1 MIIHRAFYRETTRT
15 ASAITLVLLVIF
27 VFISLTV
34 LLGRAVSG
42 DTSSDIVLTLL
53 GLQTLRRL
61 DQLLPLSV
69 YLGVLLTISRWYR
82 DNEMAALGAC
92 GFGLPQL
99 LRPALR
105 FGLIA
110 ALLIGFFAFYLSPLA
125 LRLAEQA
132 KEKSAHRSEVSLIA
146 PGIFTETYN
155 GERILYAEKLDD
167 NGTFDTMFVSNI
179 PATHRAVAIAKSG
192 TPITESKTGRRF
204 LSLQNGALY
213 DGTPGRTDYRIV
225 QFDTLL
231 MRMEPKPVVDSSV
244 SESAQPTL
252 VLLRAGGNGP
262 SAELQWRL
270 ARPLSMVILVL
281 FAVVL
286 AYTDA
291 RRGRLTNLFMAIL
304 VYFIYS
310 NLIGLGDALLRKARI
325 PAATGLWWVHGAL
338 AAFAAYLI
346 WRRAT
351 NRPLFAW
358 PRFGN
363 RL

>member
-1 MIIHRAFYRETTRT
+1 MIIHRAFYREATRT
-15 ASAITLVLLVIF
+15 ATAITLVLLVIF

-42 DTSSDIVLTLL
+42 DTSSDIVFTLL

-61 DQLLPLSV
+61 DQLLPLSI
-69 YLGVLLTISRWYR
+69 YLGALLTISRWYR

-105 FGLIA
+105 FGVIA
-110 ALLIGFFAFYLSPLA
+110 AVMIGFFAFYLSPLA
-125 LRLAEQA
+125 LRLSDQA
-132 KEKSAHRSEVSLIA
+132 KEQSAHRSEVSLIA
-146 PGIFTETYN
+146 PGIFTETYDSQ
-155 GERILYAEKLDD
+155 RILYAEKLDD
-167 NGTFDTMFVSNI
+167 NGNFDTVFVSNI
-179 PATHRAVAIAKSG
+179 PAAHRAVAIARSG
-192 TPITESKTGRRF
+192 TPITDSGSGKRY
-204 LSLQNGALY
+204 LSLQNGAFY
-213 DGTPGRTDYRIV
+213 DGTPGQTDYRIV

-231 MRMEPKPVVDSSV
+231 MRMEPKPVTDTSV
-244 SESAQPTL
+244 SDSAQPTL
-252 VLLRAGGNGP
+252 ALLRAGGNGA

-291 RRGRLTNLFMAIL
+291 RRGRLTNLFVAIL

-310 NLIGLGDALLRKARI
+310 NLIGLGDALLRKSKI
-325 PAATGLWWVHGAL
+325 PPAAGLWWVHAAL
-338 AAFAAYLI
+338 AVFSVYLV
-346 WRRAT
+346 WRRVT

-358 PRFGN
+358 PRLRG
-363 RL
+363 RS

>member
-1 MIIHRAFYRETTRT
+1 MIIHRAFYREATKT

-42 DTSSDIVLTLL
+42 DTSGDIVLTLL

-61 DQLLPLSV
+61 DQLLPLSI
-69 YLGVLLTISRWYR
+69 YLGALLTISRWYR

-99 LRPALR
+99 LRPAIK
-105 FGLIA
+105 FGVVA
-110 ALLIGFFAFYLSPLA
+110 ALLIGFFAFFLSPFA
-125 LRLAEQA
+125 LRMSERA
-132 KEKSAHRSEVSLIA
+132 KEQSARRPEVSLIA
-146 PGIFTETYN
+146 PGVFTETYN
-155 GERILYAEKLDD
+155 GERILYAEKLEES
-167 NGTFDTMFVSNI
+167 GTFETMFVSNI

-192 TPITESKTGRRF
+192 TPINDAATGRRF

-213 DGTPGRTDYRIV
+213 DGTPGQTDYRIV

-231 MRMEPKPVVDSSV
+231 MRMEPKPAAESSV
-244 SESAQPTL
+244 SESAQPTR
-252 VLLRAGGNGP
+252 VLLRSGESGAR
-262 SAELQWRL
+262 AEIQWRL

-291 RRGRLTNLFMAIL
+291 RRGRLSNLFVAIL

-310 NLIGLGDALLRKARI
+310 NLIGLGDALLRKNKM
-325 PAATGLWWVHGAL
+325 PAAVGLWWVHGAL
-338 AAFAAYLI
+338 ALFAAYLV
-346 WRRAT
+346 WRRAS
-351 NRPLFAW
+351 NRPLIVW
-358 PRFGN
+358 PNFRV
-363 RL
+363 RR